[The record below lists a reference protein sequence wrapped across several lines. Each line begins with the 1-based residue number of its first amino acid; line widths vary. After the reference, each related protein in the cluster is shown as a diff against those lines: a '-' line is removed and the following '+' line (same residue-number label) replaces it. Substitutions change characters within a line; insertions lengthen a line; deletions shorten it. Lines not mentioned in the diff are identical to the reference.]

1 MSIKEKNLGRFILLL
16 SHPLSPLPKEK
27 IPKFYREFM
36 SFCFSLGNGK
46 ISLSEKPKYFSRKK
60 MIADLKQMSE
70 WRDVCTAERQRL
82 NNLPEETTVQGKY
95 NAMMDYGYCTR
106 SLEMLSLALNVIGDV
121 KKDTFSIARY
131 QGLMNKADEIKNQL
145 KD

>member
-1 MSIKEKNLGRFILLL
+1 MSIKEKDLGQFILFM
-16 SHPLSPLPKEK
+16 SHPLSPLPQEK

-36 SFCFSLGNGK
+36 SFCFSLGHGK

-60 MIADLKQMSE
+60 MIADLKRMSE
-70 WRDVCTAERQRL
+70 WREICRTECQHLD
-82 NNLPEETTVQGKY
+82 NLPEETTAHGRY
-95 NAMMDYGYCTR
+95 NAMVDYGYRRR

-131 QGLMNKADEIKNQL
+131 QSLMNKADEILAKIN
-145 KD
+145 

>member
-1 MSIKEKNLGRFILLL
+1 MDEEVKNLGQFIMFM
-16 SHPLSPLPKEK
+16 SHPFSPLPKEK

-60 MIADLKQMSE
+60 MIADLKRMSE
-70 WRDVCTAERQRL
+70 WREICRAECQRL
-82 NNLPEETTVQGKY
+82 DNLPEETTAHGRF
-95 NAMMDYGYCTR
+95 NAMMDYGYRAR

-121 KKDTFSIARY
+121 NKYTFSIARY
-131 QGLMNKADEIKNQL
+131 QSLMNKADEILAKIN
-145 KD
+145 

>member
-1 MSIKEKNLGRFILLL
+1 MSIKEKNLGRFIMFM
-16 SHPLSPLPKEK
+16 SHPFSPLPKEK

-70 WRDVCTAERQRL
+70 WREICRAECQRL

-95 NAMMDYGYCTR
+95 NAMMDYGYCSR
-106 SLEMLSLALNVIGDV
+106 SLEMLSLAFNVIGDV
-121 KKDTFSIARY
+121 NKDTFSIPRY
-131 QGLMNKADEIKNQL
+131 QSLMNKADEILAKIN
-145 KD
+145 